1 MQEIRRLK
9 TDRATSRFRRSRTGW
24 PYSSRPGRVLSVA
37 DQSRSREIPSPPRG
51 ASRGVPLHEEQYHRV
66 SIGSLR
72 TKSQRRYVIKWVT
85 QVNPRPATRV
95 GPRLNRRQQRA
106 SSTHSSP
113 RPDIADN
120 SYLFGQANNPVGAWK
135 HFLPHFLGLTIPLP
149 DDGYTGACRSVRRT
163 GIDRSY
169 VWSWQLPLAFPPA
182 GSADPFLCRPES
194 TCEGRR
200 MLLVWVTQSR
210 STERTTS
217 AQKCLRR
224 SSRHAQP
231 QELHD
236 QRATGDEWW
245 ERSCMS
251 AILVTT

>member
-1 MQEIRRLK
+1 MAIFEQARQGTEC
-9 TDRATSRFRRSRTGW
+9 RRSIAVERDTF
-24 PYSSRPGRVLSVA
+24 A
-37 DQSRSREIPSPPRG
+37 TPRG
-51 ASRGVPLHEEQYHRV
+51 VARRTAARRAISPREHR
-66 SIGSLR
+66 LTR

-163 GIDRSY
+163 GIYRSY

-217 AQKCLRR
+217 CKNAYVGPRDTHSRK
-224 SSRHAQP
+224 SSTTKEL
-231 QELHD
+231 QETSGGKEVVCR
-236 QRATGDEWW
+236 Q
-245 ERSCMS
+245 S
-251 AILVTT
+251 